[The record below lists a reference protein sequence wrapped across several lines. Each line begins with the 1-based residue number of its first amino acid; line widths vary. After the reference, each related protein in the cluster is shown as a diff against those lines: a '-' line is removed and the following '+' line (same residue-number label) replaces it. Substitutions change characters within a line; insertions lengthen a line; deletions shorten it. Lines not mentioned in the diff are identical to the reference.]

1 MVQNPTVSIIVPVYN
16 AAKTL
21 RRCVDSVL
29 RQEFSDFEL
38 LLVDDGSRDDS
49 PAICDEYAQLDGRV
63 QVIHKKNAGVSAARN
78 DALDRARGTYL
89 QFLDSDDWLAPE
101 AARLLVHAAQES
113 RCDLVIADFYRVS
126 GDRIS
131 HKGEIDEE
139 GVMTREEFAGYMMEN
154 PADYYY
160 GVLWNKLYRREIV
173 EQNRLRMDVKVR
185 WCEDFLFNLEYIL
198 RAETFYALRVP
209 IYYYVKTKG
218 SLVAQSLTLPNV
230 IRMKLRVFEYYN
242 DFYKRVL
249 DQRDYEKNRLKVYRF
264 LVDAAGDESLLPS
277 LTRLGEERPPIC
289 APALDASG
297 DIPDAYRERKL
308 LEHYLE
314 PSAKKHDLTP
324 LELRA
329 LLSLQLCGQGNSRR
343 ELADWLGV
351 SRVNLLL
358 ILQKLTARDLIQV
371 EEGDGEAPGPQKSL
385 YVSLLPAAQPLLE
398 DGAAALAEYDAARLS
413 TLTPEERE
421 QFAALS
427 QKVQAS
433 LRQSLRHFC
442 PEP

>member
-101 AARLLVHAAQES
+101 AARLLVRAAQES

-160 GVLWNKLYRREIV
+160 GVLWNKL
-173 EQNRLRMDVKVR
+173 
-185 WCEDFLFNLEYIL
+185 
-198 RAETFYALRVP
+198 
-209 IYYYVKTKG
+209 
-218 SLVAQSLTLPNV
+218 
-230 IRMKLRVFEYYN
+230 
-242 DFYKRVL
+242 
-249 DQRDYEKNRLKVYRF
+249 
-264 LVDAAGDESLLPS
+264 
-277 LTRLGEERPPIC
+277 
-289 APALDASG
+289 
-297 DIPDAYRERKL
+297 
-308 LEHYLE
+308 
-314 PSAKKHDLTP
+314 
-324 LELRA
+324 
-329 LLSLQLCGQGNSRR
+329 
-343 ELADWLGV
+343 
-351 SRVNLLL
+351 
-358 ILQKLTARDLIQV
+358 
-371 EEGDGEAPGPQKSL
+371 
-385 YVSLLPAAQPLLE
+385 
-398 DGAAALAEYDAARLS
+398 
-413 TLTPEERE
+413 
-421 QFAALS
+421 
-427 QKVQAS
+427 
-433 LRQSLRHFC
+433 
-442 PEP
+442 